1 MDGDKLK
8 VWTHYRRL
16 VTDPKSATLP
26 GRIDRAF
33 LYMPDVQLGLPRLI
47 FFKNLL
53 NLVMLKL
60 ISFKVMHRAL
70 VRACTSTNMNL
81 STNNMLF

>member
-1 MDGDKLK
+1 
-8 VWTHYRRL
+8 
-16 VTDPKSATLP
+16 
-26 GRIDRAF
+26 
-33 LYMPDVQLGLPRLI
+33 MPDVQLGLPRLI
-47 FFKNLL
+47 FLLNLL

-70 VRACTSTNMNL
+70 VHACTSKNMNL